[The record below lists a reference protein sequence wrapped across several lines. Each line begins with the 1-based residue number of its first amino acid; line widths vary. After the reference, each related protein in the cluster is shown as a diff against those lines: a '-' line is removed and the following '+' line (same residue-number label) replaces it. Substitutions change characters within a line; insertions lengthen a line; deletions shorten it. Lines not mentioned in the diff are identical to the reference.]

1 MGHRHGID
9 LCGHLRGEMA
19 PLRAFCTRE
28 WRSEKGSDRSMTEGW
43 QVAGNAAR
51 VYERELVPAL
61 FAEWPPQLLDAAR
74 VATGSRVL
82 DVACGTGVVVRAALA
97 RRCTVMGVDL
107 NLSML
112 EVAAE
117 LAPHANFI
125 RGSASALPFRTG
137 AFDAAVMQF
146 ALMYVPDR
154 SLAVRELRRVVVP
167 GGNVAAVVWAKIELN
182 PGYRVLAALFDKLA
196 GEHAATF
203 RSPYSYGDSTALRD
217 LFGSAG
223 LTEIDVSTIEG
234 TARFESVQALLRG
247 EIDGS
252 PLAGQ
257 LSSDDP
263 SLIHQA
269 TIALGNLVQSDGRV
283 IFPNPAVIVSGRA

>member
-1 MGHRHGID
+1 M
-9 LCGHLRGEMA
+9 
-19 PLRAFCTRE
+19 P
-28 WRSEKGSDRSMTEGW
+28 EGW

-61 FAEWPPQLLDAAR
+61 FAEWAPHILDAAR
-74 VATGSRVL
+74 VATGGRVL

-97 RRCTVMGVDL
+97 RRCTAVGVDL

-112 EVAAE
+112 RVAAE
-117 LAPHANFI
+117 LAPAARFVQ
-125 RGSASALPFRTG
+125 GSASALPFRAS

-154 SLAVRELRRVVVP
+154 SLAIREMRRLVAP
-167 GGNVAAVVWAKIELN
+167 GGGVAAVVWAEIDLN
-182 PGYRVLAALFDKLA
+182 PGYRVLAALFDELA

-203 RSPYSYGDSTALRD
+203 RSPYSFGDSAVLRD
-217 LFGSAG
+217 LFATAG
-223 LTEIDVSTIEG
+223 LKEIDVSTIEG
-234 TARFESVQALLRG
+234 TARFESVAALLRG

-252 PLAGQ
+252 PLAGH

-263 SLIHQA
+263 TLIHRA
-269 TIALGNLVQSDGRV
+269 TIALGDLVQSDGRV